1 MFLRKMKTATGLLL
15 ILATGTGVGTPDQR
29 VLAQLQQDVESPQR
43 INESKPTNAQPRLDL
58 YGDPLPEGAVARFG
72 TTRFR
77 HEPRLENS
85 WLVKAISP
93 DSKMLATKDW
103 ESLRLWS
110 LEDGKLLREFP
121 INSPS
126 SIAFTPD
133 GKRIL
138 TCTDK
143 TMDFY

>member
-43 INESKPTNAQPRLDL
+43 INESKPTNAELQKRKQPRLDL
-58 YGDPLPEGAVARFG
+58 YGDPLPEGAVARLG

-93 DSKMLATKDW
+93 DSKM
-103 ESLRLWS
+103 
-110 LEDGKLLREFP
+110 
-121 INSPS
+121 
-126 SIAFTPD
+126 
-133 GKRIL
+133 
-138 TCTDK
+138 
-143 TMDFY
+143 